1 MRAGIALYGVG
12 SDDSPTRRALP
23 LRPVLSLRARVAA
36 VRLLAP
42 GETAGYGRAFTA
54 KRPTRLAV
62 VAVGYADGLPRSL
75 PRQGGRVLVRGASCP
90 MVGHMCMD
98 QLLVDVTDA
107 PDAAPGDIATLLGT
121 DGSAAIRA
129 EELAARCGT
138 ITNELLSRLGSRLGI
153 VVR

>member
-62 VAVGYADGLPRSL
+62 VAIGYADGLPRSL
-75 PRQGGRVLVRGASCP
+75 PPAGRPGAGARRFLPDGGAACAWTSCWW
-90 MVGHMCMD
+90 
-98 QLLVDVTDA
+98 T
-107 PDAAPGDIATLLGT
+107 
-121 DGSAAIRA
+121 
-129 EELAARCGT
+129 
-138 ITNELLSRLGSRLGI
+138 
-153 VVR
+153 